1 MQSALAWC
9 ASSFKD
15 ASIEIAYA
23 QTDMMA
29 EFIPMS
35 VHWNT
40 VSPQWCAGN
49 CV

>member
-1 MQSALAWC
+1 MQSAFAWC
-9 ASSFKD
+9 VLSFKD
-15 ASIEIAYA
+15 SSIEIAYT

-29 EFIPMS
+29 EFILMS

-49 CV
+49 FV